1 MPPLRGRTA
10 MKGRPA
16 MKLGPTLAL
25 LAALTFLAPLAGAL
39 PAAAQRDID
48 PAGEYASCMA
58 LVHRDPDAAFESAMA
73 WRDFGG
79 GAPARHCVALAL
91 LALGQS
97 AEAATRLEAL
107 AQEMTD
113 ADRPLRAEVFG
124 QAGLAWLV
132 AGQAERADAVLSAAV
147 ELDPDNPELWIDR
160 AQALAARGAYRDAI
174 DDLNRAIELA
184 PERADAHAF
193 RASAYRFVDSLDR
206 AAADIKRAL
215 MLAPRDP
222 VALLERGNIR
232 RLAGD
237 EAGARSD
244 WVQVLAEAPDTPAAD
259 AARANLERL
268 DVKVE

>member
-1 MPPLRGRTA
+1 
-10 MKGRPA
+10 MKGRTA
-16 MKLGPTLAL
+16 MKLGPTLAF
-25 LAALTFLAPLAGAL
+25 LAALAAALLGAL

-58 LVHRDPDAAFESAMA
+58 LVNRDPDAAFERAMA

-97 AEAATRLEAL
+97 AEAAARLEAL

-113 ADRPLRAEVFG
+113 ADAPLRAEVFG
-124 QAGLAWLV
+124 QAGLAWLE

-147 ELDPDNPELWIDR
+147 KLDPGNPDLWIDR

-174 DDLNRAIELA
+174 GDLNRAIKLA
-184 PERADAHAF
+184 PERADAHAY

-206 AAADIKRAL
+206 AAADIERAL
-215 MLAPRDP
+215 TLAPGDP

-237 EAGARSD
+237 EAGARAD

-259 AARANLERL
+259 AARTNLERL